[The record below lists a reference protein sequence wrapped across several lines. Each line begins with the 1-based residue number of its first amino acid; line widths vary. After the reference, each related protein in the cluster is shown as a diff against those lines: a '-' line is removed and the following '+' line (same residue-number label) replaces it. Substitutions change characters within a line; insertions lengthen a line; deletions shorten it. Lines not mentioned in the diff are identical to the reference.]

1 MSDTIAIEW
10 AEFEVECPQCHF
22 LERSTLQYVKR
33 HQNKRCSSC
42 GATIDLHTP
51 EAKEAQ
57 REAAKAA
64 FKRAFDEA
72 NR

>member
-1 MSDTIAIEW
+1 MPDTIAIEW
-10 AEFEVECPQCHF
+10 AQFDAECSQCHF
-22 LERSTLQYVKR
+22 MERPTLQYAKQ
-33 HQNKRCSSC
+33 HQTKRCSSC

-51 EAKEAQ
+51 EAKERQ
-57 REAAKAA
+57 SEAAKAA